1 VNLRSKKTF
10 TVLNQMVADG
20 VIENYAVVGAV
31 GAMFYVEP
39 FSTKDLDVLVPTPED
54 RLIIELPGW
63 DYLKA
68 RGYTKI
74 EKEAIVV
81 EGWPLQF
88 LPATTPLEYEAY
100 LKAQVL
106 DVEDVSVRVATP
118 EHLVAIMVK
127 VGRQKDLARIAMF
140 LSQDAVDASAL
151 EGVLNRHGL
160 LEKWLAYKN
169 RLLK

>member
-1 VNLRSKKTF
+1 
-10 TVLNQMVADG
+10 MVADG
-20 VIENYAVVGAV
+20 VIENYAVAGAV

-39 FSTKDLDVLVPTPED
+39 FSTKDLDVLVPAPED

-74 EKEAIVV
+74 EKKAILV
-81 EGWPLQF
+81 EGWPVQF
-88 LPATTPLEYEAY
+88 LPATTALEYEAY

-106 DVEDVSVRVATP
+106 EVEDVSVRVATP

-127 VGRQKDLARIAMF
+127 VGRQRDLARIAMF

-151 EGVLNRHGL
+151 EEVLNRHGL